1 MPSCAFESKENCT
14 FFFILSHEVRHA
26 RTRIVRIGKVTFLRL
41 APPTFLLLLL
51 RRPAAILTFVD
62 ARCCCV
68 VVVAMTLTLNEID
81 VDVC

>member
-1 MPSCAFESKENCT
+1 MKVRKTAR
-14 FFFILSHEVRHA
+14 FFILSHEVRHA